1 MNILIVED
9 EKESA
14 KILQK
19 VLKAEKYGAEVAYS
33 YTQARE
39 ALLEHLYALILLDW
53 NLGDAKGDG
62 LDLLKEIRS
71 LDINTPV
78 LMITSE
84 SAVNNKVS
92 VFDAGADDYL
102 CKPYSNIELLARIR
116 ALLRRES
123 KNKNTLIHFD
133 RVTLDATKR
142 EILLDGVVL
151 PLTTTEYDLLE
162 LFLQNQNV
170 VLTRYQLNEH
180 ITKDYASLTN
190 SNLVDVHIKN
200 LRKKLQGCSI
210 IKSVRGVGYR
220 LQKEN

>member
-9 EKESA
+9 DKESA
-14 KILQK
+14 NILHK
-19 VLKAEKYGAEVAYS
+19 VLKAEKYTAEVVYS
-33 YTQARE
+33 YSDARE
-39 ALLEHLYALILLDW
+39 LLLNNQYSLILLDW

-62 LDLLKEIRS
+62 YDLLTELRE

-123 KNKNTLIHFD
+123 KNKVSIITFD
-133 RVTLDATKR
+133 RVTLDTTKR
-142 EILLDGVVL
+142 EITLDGEIL
-151 PLTTTEYDLLE
+151 NLTTTEYDLLE

-180 ITKDYASLTN
+180 ITKDYASITN

-200 LRKKLQGCSI
+200 LRKKLKDCNI
-210 IKSVRGVGYR
+210 IKSVRGVGYT
-220 LQKEN
+220 LKG